1 MRRKTRTVMDIIKA
15 ENVHYTY
22 EDSGDS
28 ILRGIDLTVKEGE
41 FLCILGHNGSG
52 KSTLAKVLGGLFLPS
67 EGRVEICGMDTA
79 DPESAFNIR
88 QRAGMVFQNPDNQLV
103 ATVVEDDIAFGMENL
118 GVPAPEMNRRIDEV
132 LAAVGM
138 SEFRKSAPHKL
149 SGGQKQRIAIAG
161 ILAMHPEILILDE
174 PTAMLDPSGRAEVM
188 KSVEQLRR
196 DGMTIVHITHFME
209 ETVSADRLIVMSE
222 GRILL
227 QGTPRE
233 VFSRQEQLRSLS
245 LDVPQMT
252 ALAHDLIRFGADIPT
267 DILTIKEL
275 ADCICPQ

>member
-161 ILAMHPEILILDE
+161 ILAMRPEILILDE

-196 DGMTIVHITHFME
+196 RGMTIVHITHFME

-252 ALAHDLIRFGADIPT
+252 ALAHDLIRFGADIPA

>member
-1 MRRKTRTVMDIIKA
+1 
-15 ENVHYTY
+15 
-22 EDSGDS
+22 
-28 ILRGIDLTVKEGE
+28 
-41 FLCILGHNGSG
+41 
-52 KSTLAKVLGGLFLPS
+52 
-67 EGRVEICGMDTA
+67 MDTA

-161 ILAMHPEILILDE
+161 ILAMRPEILILDE

-188 KSVEQLRR
+188 KAWSSCAG

-209 ETVSADRLIVMSE
+209 ENRLRRPPYSYVGGPHPAS
-222 GRILL
+222 GH
-227 QGTPRE
+227 TPR
-233 VFSRQEQLRSLS
+233 VFPS
-245 LDVPQMT
+245 
-252 ALAHDLIRFGADIPT
+252 GAAAQP
-267 DILTIKEL
+267 L
-275 ADCICPQ
+275 P

>member
-1 MRRKTRTVMDIIKA
+1 MDIIKA

-161 ILAMHPEILILDE
+161 ILAMRPEILILDE

-196 DGMTIVHITHFME
+196 RGMTIVHITHFME

-233 VFSRQEQLRSLS
+233 VFPRQEQLRSLS

-252 ALAHDLIRFGADIPT
+252 ALAHDLIRFGADIPA